1 MNKSAC
7 NLTLL
12 VMALLLV
19 SCASAP
25 PATTDTG
32 PGAASAQ
39 AAAATSG
46 QDQDKSSAA
55 GRPSGEPDAS
65 SEQPRGD
72 TIRKGSGVFVQGAG
86 TGAGSGYADDDG
98 VTLNFEQASL
108 PEFLRVVFESILNEN
123 YLLDPTV
130 QGTVTLHTTR
140 PVTADT
146 VLPIVEAVLEQ
157 NDAALIRD
165 EGMYKVLPLGEAVGA
180 ANSPAVGRFPSSR
193 QKGYGIQVVPLQHVA
208 ATELEGI
215 LAPFV
220 PEGSSV
226 SIDKTRNVLILSG
239 PKYRLD
245 DLLATVRMFDVDW
258 LAGMS
263 FGMFRLEYADAAS
276 VVEEIETIIDS
287 GGNTPLAGIVRVLP
301 IERVNGVLVITHRPQ
316 HLDAIQALIKEFD
329 WGLEGAA
336 GRRLFVY
343 ELENGKAENIASVL
357 QQIYGQ
363 KELEESR
370 SGELAVPGAAS
381 SVFRR
386 AETISQPPPL
396 PGQATGVRPLRQ
408 ATPATAALPGSGDG
422 SESSAEAGDGI
433 SAESEQQ
440 VTIIADQDNNAIL
453 VMATPQ
459 DYRAIEATIRRL
471 DISPRQVLIEA
482 TIAEVSLS
490 NGLTYGVRWFLENE
504 DWELG
509 INAPVPANASGPG
522 LAFAFFDATSDLKAF
537 FDVLATQSDV
547 KFLST
552 PQVMVLDNQTA
563 NIRVGDQIPVTTR
576 SSQSTTNPDA
586 PIVTE
591 VQFRDTGTLLTVT
604 PRINAGGQITLE
616 ISQEVSI
623 PGAAPAIGGGGNVA
637 IAQRTINS
645 SVIVQS
651 GQTVVL
657 GGLILETTSNG
668 KSGVPILMNIPGLGA
683 LFSTNSTDTLRTELI
698 ITVSPRVI
706 EDPREM
712 EKVTEELRTRM
723 ARANELEESAR
734 TPSGTP

>member
-25 PATTDTG
+25 PTPADAG
-32 PGAASAQ
+32 PD
-39 AAAATSG
+39 AAAAQQAAGSSG
-46 QDQDKSSAA
+46 QDQGKSSAA
-55 GRPSGEPDAS
+55 GRPSAQPDSS
-65 SEQPRGD
+65 SEEPRGD
-72 TIRKGSGVFVQGAG
+72 TVRKGSGVFVQGTGNGAAG
-86 TGAGSGYADDDG
+86 GYAAGDG

-123 YLLDPTV
+123 YLLDPAV
-130 QGTVTLHTTR
+130 NGNVTLHTTR
-140 PVTADT
+140 PVTQDT

-157 NDAALIRD
+157 NGAALIRD
-165 EGMYKVLPLGEAVGA
+165 EGMYKVLPLGEAASASGVP
-180 ANSPAVGRFPSSR
+180 SVGRYPSSSR
-193 QKGYGIQVVPLQHVA
+193 KGYGIQVVPLQHVSA
-208 ATELEGI
+208 GELEGI

-226 SIDKTRNVLILSG
+226 SVDTTRNVLILSG

-258 LAGMS
+258 LSGMS
-263 FGMFRLEYADAAS
+263 FAMFRLEYADAVS
-276 VVEEIETIIDS
+276 VVEEIQTIIET
-287 GGNTPLAGIVRVLP
+287 GGDTPLAGIVRVLP
-301 IERVNGVLVITHRPQ
+301 IERVNGVLVITHRPE
-316 HLDAIQALIKEFD
+316 HIDAIQALINEFD

-343 ELENGKAENIASVL
+343 ELENGKAENIAGVL
-357 QQIYGQ
+357 QQIFGQ

-386 AETISQPPPL
+386 AEAISRPPPL
-396 PGQATGVRPLRQ
+396 PGQATGTRAVRSASPVV
-408 ATPATAALPGSGDG
+408 ATPAV
-422 SESSAEAGDGI
+422 AGDGDATGESGEGI
-433 SAESEQQ
+433 TAESQAA
-440 VTIIADQDNNAIL
+440 VTIIADQDNNAII

-459 DYRAIEATIRRL
+459 DYHAIEATIRRL

-482 TIAEVSLS
+482 TIAEVTLS
-490 NGLTYGVRWFLENE
+490 NGLAYGVRWFLENT

-509 INAPVPANASGPG
+509 FNAPVPGGASGEG
-522 LAFAFFDATSDLKAF
+522 LAFAFFDDSSDLTAF
-537 FDVLATQSDV
+537 FDVLATQSNV

-623 PGAAPAIGGGGNVA
+623 PGAEPAVGGGGNVA

-657 GGLILETTSNG
+657 GGLILETTTNG
-668 KSGVPILMNIPGLGA
+668 KSGIPILMNIPGLGA
-683 LFSTNSTDTLRTELI
+683 LFSTNSTDTFRTELI

-712 EKVTEELRTRM
+712 EKVTEELRSRM
-723 ARANELEESAR
+723 AQANELEQSTR
-734 TPSGTP
+734 TSSGGP

>member
-1 MNKSAC
+1 MKKSAY

-12 VMALLLV
+12 VMALFLV
-19 SCASAP
+19 SCASTP
-25 PATTDTG
+25 PSETARG
-32 PGAASAQ
+32 PEAGSAQ
-39 AAAATSG
+39 VAEAASG
-46 QDQDKSSAA
+46 QDQDESSAA
-55 GRPSGEPDAS
+55 GRSSGQAESS
-65 SEQPRGD
+65 SEDERRE
-72 TIRKGSGVFVQGAG
+72 TIRKGSGVFVQGTG
-86 TGAGSGYADDDG
+86 TGAGNGYAEGDG

-108 PEFLRVVFESILNEN
+108 PEFLRVVFESILKEN
-123 YLLDPTV
+123 YLLDPSV
-130 QGTVTLHTTR
+130 SGSVTLHTTR
-140 PVTADT
+140 PVTPDT

-157 NDAALIRD
+157 NGAALIRD
-165 EGMYKVLPLGEAVGA
+165 EGMFKVLPLGEAASSSGV
-180 ANSPAVGRFPSSR
+180 PAVGRYPSSKR
-193 QKGYGIQVVPLQHVA
+193 KGYGIQVVPLQHVA
-208 ATELEGI
+208 ASELEGI
-215 LAPFV
+215 LGPFV
-220 PEGSSV
+220 PEGSSMSV
-226 SIDKTRNVLILSG
+226 DTTRNVVILSG

-258 LAGMS
+258 LSGMS
-263 FGMFRLEYADAAS
+263 FAMFRLEYADAVS
-276 VVEEIETIIDS
+276 VVQEIETLIDT
-287 GGNTPLAGIVRVLP
+287 GGNTPLAGIVRVMP
-301 IERVNGVLVITHRPQ
+301 IERVNGVLVITHRPE
-316 HLDAIQALIKEFD
+316 HIDAIQALIKEFD
-329 WGLEGAA
+329 WGLEGAS

-357 QQIYGQ
+357 QQIFGQ
-363 KELEESR
+363 KELEDTRGS
-370 SGELAVPGAAS
+370 ELAVPGAAS

-386 AETISQPPPL
+386 AETVSRPPPL
-396 PGQATGVRPLRQ
+396 PGQSGANRVVRP
-408 ATPATAALPGSGDG
+408 ATIAAAPAASGDG
-422 SESSAEAGDGI
+422 DTAEGGDGI
-433 SAESEQQ
+433 SAESQDEI
-440 VTIIADQDNNAIL
+440 TIIADQDNNAIL

-459 DYRAIEATIRRL
+459 DYHAIEATIRRL

-482 TIAEVSLS
+482 TIAEVTLS
-490 NGLTYGVRWFLENE
+490 NGLSYGVRWFLENE

-509 INAPVPANASGPG
+509 VNAPVPGNASGPG

-623 PGAAPAIGGGGNVA
+623 PGAEPAVGGGGNVS

-657 GGLILETTSNG
+657 GGLILETTTSG
-668 KSGVPILMNIPGLGA
+668 KSGVPFLMNIPGLGA
-683 LFSTNSTDTLRTELI
+683 LFSTNSTDTFRTELI

-712 EKVTEELRTRM
+712 EKITEELRSRM
-723 ARANELEESAR
+723 ANANELEQSVKGG
-734 TPSGTP
+734 SGGP